1 MKTKILIPGA
11 LLALFCATAQAQF
24 TYTGGSLTT
33 DQTYDGLGVDIGSNP
48 LTIGNASA
56 DNYIVSGATLTVKSG
71 TLTINADD
79 FKVGNNSTAGTNIVG
94 GNAVATLNINMIG
107 QWGSGVG
114 WWTGNTGTLIVS
126 NNGTVNVLINGS
138 SEQRYAIGG
147 GTATSVGTVTL
158 NGGAMNV
165 TYGGASISDG
175 DAEFSI
181 GGLNG
186 TGTLNLNAGTL
197 TDALPLP
204 FCLGCYYTTVTAT
217 PSLGQSTSVDLM
229 NILNGTFAVT
239 GVFATDPNYPDRAS
253 FNVGTNS
260 YVNFDPRGTGS
271 LSLTNWAAT
280 NYAALVKSGTIRV
293 LGTPTTMNNFQY
305 TKSLGQGVLHLGPV
319 VLVASVAPTNVVF
332 ATTAVTLSG
341 AAYGSGVLPGTTFQW
356 QTDGGSVGVNW
367 TNISGA
373 ISTNYVLNTS
383 NLVGNFEY
391 QLIAASGGNNYTSAI
406 VSLTVLSASAPTI
419 VNDVTPASQTTLY
432 VGEGISF
439 SASFTGAQPIHYQW
453 QTSPNGSDGSYTNI
467 SGATNGTFTI
477 SSVALTNAGYYQLQ
491 AANAFGTNWAYG
503 GSAGLVYL
511 NVVTGPPFPTYLWS
525 APIPFAGLN
534 ADQILTNFPGT
545 KVAGALV
552 GKNGGNPIVVTNS
565 STDSPIVFAGAG
577 AWASLS
583 GGAGYTTAANINTNL
598 TGNANFNTCLGDAYD
613 NNTPLI
619 TMSGLVVGQQYQV
632 QLFGLDDRSGL
643 SPAASA
649 RLVTWQDPNN
659 VNDKSQNTAMSDN
672 VYMLGKFTAT
682 NTVMA
687 IQENTLASSS
697 GNFNCLVLRAVG
709 WNPPPYF
716 TLQLANVNGFLGA
729 SASLSSG
736 AAGDATVPSPT
747 ITYQWQAGPTNGPFT
762 NLVAGAKYAIT
773 TSPTNSTLTIS
784 NLTASDG
791 VPVYVL
797 VVTDGGGSTT
807 SSVALVHVQAAPVP
821 PAPGSY
827 GAYALSNNPIGYWQL
842 NETNDPATGLLQA
855 YDFSGNGNNGTYQA
869 GALNGFNGYYGPQPS
884 QGYVGFGASKGALFV
899 NGVSSDVVAI
909 PALKT
914 PVTGY
919 NATIALWI
927 DPLTAENTYR
937 GIFYD
942 RNPVPAYGME
952 FGPSQSGGMPGLGYD
967 WNNDGTWSVD
977 PHLYMPLNT
986 WQFAVVVIEPTKAT
1000 LYLDYLNNGVPVLQ
1014 SYVSTTP
1021 NTVIESFATG
1031 TTWIGGDPGN
1041 GNTITAY
1048 IADVALYNTNLS
1060 SDQVLQMFGAAVG
1073 VLHGFAPAIN
1083 VQPPTNTTAYLGFN
1097 VQFSVAYG
1105 GTLPITNQWQFNG
1118 TNLVD
1123 GIYQGALINGSTSN
1137 ILTIYGVTTNN
1148 AGLYNLVLSNSV
1160 GSTVSSNAYLTVVS
1174 PVAPPATNL
1183 VGAWLTG
1190 AANLADS
1197 SGYSPAGKHDGY
1209 GVTGLGVPASNYVF
1223 TNDVPPTGAGVSLK
1237 LNGNTAIAIANSS
1250 TNDAGYTNTYDDTI
1264 HSAMTVVC
1272 WAKGTP
1278 GGWNPW
1284 VSKYGEGPGW
1294 QLRINNSSDPCWT
1307 IRGTGGT
1314 EDMATS
1320 ANTPTDGNW
1329 HFYCGTYDVATGVR
1343 NLYVDGNLAA
1353 SQTGQGAYNM
1363 APAERVTIGGKD
1375 QPPSDTT
1382 HLAGNFTGYFTGEIY
1397 GVRIY
1402 NIALSGAQQAS
1413 FVPKPALPAPAFSVK
1428 PVVTTGSK
1436 GKQFVLTWSYGTLL
1450 QATNIAGPWTTNTA
1464 TQPYTVIISNAPA
1477 MFFKLSNP

>member
-1 MKTKILIPGA
+1 MKTKNLIPGA

-94 GNAVATLNINMIG
+94 GNAVVTLNINMIG

-186 TGTLNLNAGTL
+186 TGTLKLNAGTL

-419 VNDVTPASQTTLY
+419 VNDVTPASQTILY

-439 SASFTGAQPIHYQW
+439 SASFTGAQPIHYNW
-453 QTSPNGSDGSYTNI
+453 QYSATGDPNDYHNI
-467 SGATNGTFTI
+467 LNATNGTFTI
-477 SSVALTNAGYYQLQ
+477 SSVFLTNAGYYQLQ

-552 GKNGGNPIVVTNS
+552 GKNGGMPIVVTNS
-565 STDSPIVFAGAG
+565 RTDSPIVFAGSG
-577 AWASLS
+577 TWASLS
-583 GGAGYTTAANINTNL
+583 GGAGYFTGANTNL
-598 TGNANFNTCLGDAYD
+598 TGNANFNTCLNDGYND
-613 NNTPLI
+613 NAIHTI
-619 TMSGLVVGQQYQV
+619 TMNGLVVGLQYQV
-632 QLFGLDDRSGL
+632 QLFGLDDRNTL
-643 SPAASA
+643 SPA
-649 RLVTWQDPNN
+649 
-659 VNDKSQNTAMSDN
+659 
-672 VYMLGKFTAT
+672 
-682 NTVMA
+682 
-687 IQENTLASSS
+687 
-697 GNFNCLVLRAVG
+697 
-709 WNPPPYF
+709 
-716 TLQLANVNGFLGA
+716 
-729 SASLSSG
+729 
-736 AAGDATVPSPT
+736 
-747 ITYQWQAGPTNGPFT
+747 
-762 NLVAGAKYAIT
+762 
-773 TSPTNSTLTIS
+773 
-784 NLTASDG
+784 
-791 VPVYVL
+791 
-797 VVTDGGGSTT
+797 
-807 SSVALVHVQAAPVP
+807 
-821 PAPGSY
+821 
-827 GAYALSNNPIGYWQL
+827 
-842 NETNDPATGLLQA
+842 
-855 YDFSGNGNNGTYQA
+855 
-869 GALNGFNGYYGPQPS
+869 
-884 QGYVGFGASKGALFV
+884 
-899 NGVSSDVVAI
+899 
-909 PALKT
+909 
-914 PVTGY
+914 
-919 NATIALWI
+919 
-927 DPLTAENTYR
+927 
-937 GIFYD
+937 
-942 RNPVPAYGME
+942 
-952 FGPSQSGGMPGLGYD
+952 
-967 WNNDGTWSVD
+967 
-977 PHLYMPLNT
+977 
-986 WQFAVVVIEPTKAT
+986 
-1000 LYLDYLNNGVPVLQ
+1000 
-1014 SYVSTTP
+1014 
-1021 NTVIESFATG
+1021 
-1031 TTWIGGDPGN
+1031 
-1041 GNTITAY
+1041 
-1048 IADVALYNTNLS
+1048 NTNRYAS
-1060 SDQVLQMFGAAVG
+1060 WQN
-1073 VLHGFAPAIN
+1073 PA
-1083 VQPPTNTTAYLGFN
+1083 
-1097 VQFSVAYG
+1097 
-1105 GTLPITNQWQFNG
+1105 
-1118 TNLVD
+1118 
-1123 GIYQGALINGSTSN
+1123 
-1137 ILTIYGVTTNN
+1137 
-1148 AGLYNLVLSNSV
+1148 
-1160 GSTVSSNAYLTVVS
+1160 
-1174 PVAPPATNL
+1174 
-1183 VGAWLTG
+1183 
-1190 AANLADS
+1190 
-1197 SGYSPAGKHDGY
+1197 
-1209 GVTGLGVPASNYVF
+1209 
-1223 TNDVPPTGAGVSLK
+1223 
-1237 LNGNTAIAIANSS
+1237 
-1250 TNDAGYTNTYDDTI
+1250 
-1264 HSAMTVVC
+1264 
-1272 WAKGTP
+1272 
-1278 GGWNPW
+1278 
-1284 VSKYGEGPGW
+1284 
-1294 QLRINNSSDPCWT
+1294 
-1307 IRGTGGT
+1307 
-1314 EDMATS
+1314 
-1320 ANTPTDGNW
+1320 DGN
-1329 HFYCGTYDVATGVR
+1329 D
-1343 NLYVDGNLAA
+1343 
-1353 SQTGQGAYNM
+1353 
-1363 APAERVTIGGKD
+1363 IGE
-1375 QPPSDTT
+1375 T
-1382 HLAGNFTGYFTGEIY
+1382 
-1397 GVRIY
+1397 
-1402 NIALSGAQQAS
+1402 
-1413 FVPKPALPAPAFSVK
+1413 
-1428 PVVTTGSK
+1428 
-1436 GKQFVLTWSYGTLL
+1436 
-1450 QATNIAGPWTTNTA
+1450 
-1464 TQPYTVIISNAPA
+1464 
-1477 MFFKLSNP
+1477 